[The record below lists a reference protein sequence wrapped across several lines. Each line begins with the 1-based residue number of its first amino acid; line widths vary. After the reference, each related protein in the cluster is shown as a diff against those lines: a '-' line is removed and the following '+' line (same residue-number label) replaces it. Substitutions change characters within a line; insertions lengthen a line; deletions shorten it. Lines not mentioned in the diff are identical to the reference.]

1 MYRTFAFLCKNPS
14 LTTEEFIDYYE
25 NHQVPLVI
33 SLSGDKL
40 PKVYKRRYLQHPGW
54 VQAKEGAAQVDFDVV
69 VELAFE
75 DLEARK
81 AWMAEL
87 SKNGGGEKIPVDEEK
102 FLERTRTWAN
112 VIEEYVTKG

>member
-25 NHQVPLVI
+25 NHHVPLVI

-75 DLEARK
+75 DLEA
-81 AWMAEL
+81 WMAEL

-102 FLERTRTWAN
+102 FLDRTRTRAN